1 MTILELREKR
11 AKAWEAAKAFL
22 DSHRKENGVLSAEDD
37 AAYTKMEQEI
47 TDLGKEIARLERQ
60 EALDAELNRPVNKPL
75 TGKPM
80 NGRLEDDGE
89 GKTGRA
95 SDEYKKN
102 FWNAMRSKA
111 PAPNVTNALQIGT
124 DSEGGYLVPDEYE
137 RTLVEALEEE
147 NIFRQMAKVIRT
159 SSGDRKIPV
168 VASKGTASW
177 IDEEGAYPESDDSF
191 GQVSIGAYKLGTM
204 IRVSE
209 ELLND
214 SVFDLQSYISREFAR
229 RIGAKEEEAFFTGD
243 GKGKPLGVLAAA
255 GGAETGVTA
264 ASATAVTADELMDLY
279 YSLKSPYRRKAVWVL
294 NDSTIKA
301 IRKLKDTNG
310 QYLWQPSLTAGT
322 PDTILGRPVK
332 TSAYMP
338 AIAAGAKTIAFGDF
352 SYYWIADR
360 QGRSFKRLNEL
371 YAASGQVGFLASQR
385 VDGKLVLAEAVKV
398 LVQKPASGS

>member
-60 EALDAELNRPVNKPL
+60 EALDAELNRPVNRPL
-75 TGKPM
+75 TGKPG
-80 NGRLEDDGE
+80 GRADADDGE
-89 GKTGRA
+89 DKTGRA
-95 SDEYKKN
+95 SDDYRKN

-111 PAPNVTNALQIGT
+111 PMPAVTNALQVGT

-147 NIFRQMAKVIRT
+147 NIFRQMAKVIKT

-204 IRVSE
+204 IKVSE

-243 GKGKPLGVLAAA
+243 GKGKPLGVLAAT

-279 YSLKSPYRRKAVWVL
+279 YSLKSPYRKKSVWVL

-301 IRKLKDTNG
+301 IRKLKDNNG
-310 QYLWQPSLTAGT
+310 QYLWQPSLTAGA
-322 PDTILGRPVK
+322 PDMILGRPIK

-371 YAASGQVGFLASQR
+371 FAATGQVGFLASQR
-385 VDGKLVLAEAVKV
+385 VDGKMILAEAVKV
-398 LVQKPASGS
+398 LVQKAASAG

>member
-75 TGKPM
+75 TGKPG
-80 NGRLEDDGE
+80 GRADADGGED
-89 GKTGRA
+89 KTGRA
-95 SDEYKKN
+95 SDDYRKN
-102 FWNAMRSKA
+102 FWNAMRSKV
-111 PAPNVTNALQIGT
+111 PMPGVTNALQIGT

-147 NIFRQMAKVIRT
+147 NIFRQMAKVIKT

-204 IRVSE
+204 IKVSE

-243 GKGKPLGVLAAA
+243 GKGKPLGVLAAT

-279 YSLKSPYRRKAVWVL
+279 YSLKSPYRKKSVWVL

-301 IRKLKDTNG
+301 IRKLKDNNG
-310 QYLWQPSLTAGT
+310 QYLWQPSLTAGA
-322 PDTILGRPVK
+322 PDMILGRPIK

-371 YAASGQVGFLASQR
+371 FAATGQVGFLASQR
-385 VDGKLVLAEAVKV
+385 VDGKMILAEAVKV
-398 LVQKPASGS
+398 LEQKGASA

>member
-75 TGKPM
+75 TGKPG
-80 NGRLEDDGE
+80 GRADADDGE
-89 GKTGRA
+89 DKTGRA
-95 SDEYKKN
+95 SDDYRKN
-102 FWNAMRSKA
+102 FWNAMRSKV
-111 PAPNVTNALQIGT
+111 PMSNVTNALQIGT

-147 NIFRQMAKVIRT
+147 NIFRQMAKVIKT

-177 IDEEGAYPESDDSF
+177 IDEEGAFPESDDSF

-204 IRVSE
+204 IKVSE

-243 GKGKPLGVLAAA
+243 GKGKPLGVLAAT

-279 YSLKSPYRRKAVWVL
+279 YSLKSPYRKKSVWVL

-301 IRKLKDTNG
+301 IRKLKDSNG

-371 YAASGQVGFLASQR
+371 FAATGQVGFLASQR
-385 VDGKLVLAEAVKV
+385 VDGKMILAEAVKV
-398 LVQKPASGS
+398 LEQKGASA